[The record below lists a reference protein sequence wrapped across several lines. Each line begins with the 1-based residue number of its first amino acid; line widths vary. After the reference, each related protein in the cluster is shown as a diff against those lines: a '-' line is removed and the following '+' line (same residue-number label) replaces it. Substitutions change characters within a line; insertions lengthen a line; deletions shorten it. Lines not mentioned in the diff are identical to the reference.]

1 MLISN
6 GKGVFSDKTAKYL
19 KRWHIKLNAPYDFKF
34 ADINK
39 DGLTDIFYT
48 YEDSWTKGEGTK
60 NATAAAGG
68 DSGKYSA

>member
-6 GKGVFSDKTAKYL
+6 GKGKFSDKTGKYL
-19 KRWHIKLNAPYDFKF
+19 KRWKMNVSAPYDFTY

-48 YEDSWTKGEGTK
+48 
-60 NATAAAGG
+60 GG
-68 DSGKYSA
+68 SSDVDPKRSGIMECLTVSSPHR